1 MPEPGG
7 GRTWLRNK
15 PAAAECLCGFWAWAM
30 SSRRMPAWTF
40 PRQRQTRRLPISQ
53 HRRLALLNRFLTDQ
67 RIPLRTR
74 VAACL
79 LLLYAQPVARLV
91 RLTIDDVIDHDG
103 QVFIRLGAPRAR
115 SPNPL
120 PPWSSHAPSATVP

>member
-1 MPEPGG
+1 MRLLGLGDVQPPDA
-7 GRTWLRNK
+7 RLDI
-15 PAAAECLCGFWAWAM
+15 
-30 SSRRMPAWTF
+30 

-53 HRRLALLNRFLTDQ
+53 HRRLALLNRFLIDQ

-120 PPWSSHAPSATVP
+120 PRC